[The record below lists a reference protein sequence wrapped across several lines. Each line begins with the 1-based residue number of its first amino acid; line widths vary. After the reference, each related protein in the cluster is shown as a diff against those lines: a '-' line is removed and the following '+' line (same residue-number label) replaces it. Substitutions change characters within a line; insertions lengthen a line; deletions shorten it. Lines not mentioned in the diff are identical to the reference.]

1 MIPKDNKILILDKVS
16 LVIPIIVRLDSE
28 IPDSETLKI
37 TDRNRLDNTLI
48 SGPEI
53 RLTDASEAVSVI
65 QIYEMA
71 NMAEVTNYY

>member
-1 MIPKDNKILILDKVS
+1 MIPKDNNILILDKVS

-48 SGPEI
+48 LKWSGNPFN
-53 RLTDASEAVSVI
+53 RCVRSCKCNSDL
-65 QIYEMA
+65 
-71 NMAEVTNYY
+71 